1 MAKGYRPVRRDQ
13 PFLFPPDM
21 REWLAGDHPVW
32 LVIRAV
38 ERMDTSA
45 FHARRRTGH
54 AGMAGYDPDMLAT
67 LLVWAYAQ
75 GVASSRRMEVLCGTD
90 VAFRVICGGN
100 LPDHVTI
107 ARFRQDFPGA
117 VTQLF
122 GEVLML
128 CARPG
133 MGKLGII
140 ALDGSKVRANAS
152 KAANRTE
159 ETLARMAAER
169 VAAHAAADAAEDAL
183 FGDVRGDEVPAEVAD
198 PFTRDERI
206 DAALASA
213 RAERLRRERERE
225 RREQEQAAKAAEY
238 LAAARAGTPK
248 AGQPPAG
255 TAVELA
261 EWKVA
266 RAKAAQQAKCE
277 EWEAAAAAGARA
289 GKGGRPVPPE
299 QYCRVRKAEAK
310 LAAARAREA
319 GAAEK
324 AAAKAAKDAVIV
336 RNVTDPDSRLMATR
350 EGKQQCYNPQQVVSE
365 DLLVIATEL
374 TDDPTDMAWFEE
386 MMAQAEQAAA
396 LIRAHQPP
404 PPADGQAA
412 EQDKQAPAGAAE
424 QDGQAPDEKAPDEKA
439 ADQAG
444 QASGLDLALADAGYL
459 SRHNLTCPGPD
470 RLIATGKRRDLE
482 QAARQAASDDDGGED
497 SDLIS
502 AMAARLATP
511 DGIAAYR
518 QRGHIA
524 ETPHGDI
531 KHNMHFR
538 QFSLR
543 GKRKAAAEWAFVCAV
558 RNLRTAISSGHLT
571 HHALDALDA
580 QAT

>member
-1 MAKGYRPVRRDQ
+1 MAKRYRPVLRDQ

-21 REWLAGDHPVW
+21 HEWLPGDHPVW

-54 AGMAGYDPDMLAT
+54 AGSAGYDPDMLAT

-75 GVASSRRMEVLCGTD
+75 GVASSRRMETLCGTD

-100 LPDHVTI
+100 LPDHATI
-107 ARFRQDFPGA
+107 ARFRQDFPDA
-117 VTQLF
+117 VTVLF
-122 GEVLML
+122 GEVLIL
-128 CARPG
+128 CARLG
-133 MGKLGII
+133 MGRLGVI

-159 ETLARMAAER
+159 ATLAKMAAER

-183 FGDVRGDEVPAEVAD
+183 FGEARGDEVPAAAAD

-213 RAERLRRERERE
+213 RAERERRERERE
-225 RREQEQAAKAAEY
+225 QQEEERAAKAAEY
-238 LAAARAGTPK
+238 LAAARAGTPR
-248 AGQPPAG
+248 AGQPPGG

-261 EWKVA
+261 ERKVA
-266 RAKAAQQAKCE
+266 REKAAQQAKCR
-277 EWEAAAAAGARA
+277 EWERAAAAAGA
-289 GKGGRPVPPE
+289 KPGGRPVPPE

-319 GAAEK
+319 DAAKKAAER
-324 AAAKAAKDAVIV
+324 AAKDAVIV
-336 RNVTDPDSRLMATR
+336 RNITDPDSRLMATR
-350 EGKQQCYNPQQVVSE
+350 DGKQQCYNPQQVTSE

-374 TDDPTDMAWFEE
+374 TDDPTDMGWFEE

-404 PPADGQAA
+404 PPAGEPAAGEQAQAAGGQAA
-412 EQDKQAPAGAAE
+412 
-424 QDGQAPDEKAPDEKA
+424 
-439 ADQAG
+439 DQHER
-444 QASGLDLALADAGYL
+444 ASMIDLPLADAGYL

-470 RLIATGKRRDLE
+470 RLIATGKHRDLE
-482 QAARQAASDDDGGED
+482 HAARQAAGQDGGGED
-497 SDLIS
+497 DDDEIS
-502 AMAARLATP
+502 AMAARLATG

-531 KHNMHFR
+531 KHNMRFR
-538 QFSLR
+538 QLSLR
-543 GKRKAAAEWAFVCAV
+543 GKTKAAAEWKFVCAIH
-558 RNLRTAISSGHLT
+558 NLKTAISSGHLT
-571 HHALDALDA
+571 HAALDALDA
-580 QAT
+580 LGLQAT